1 MEKAARH
8 SALVIGAFVVTSLL
22 NYAFGVGLSW
32 FLEPALYGV
41 LGVAQALLLLSAL
54 VVSAGFSW
62 TANYDVAKG
71 VDDGTRTRFRTAWL
85 ANLALG
91 ALLAVGLQLAY
102 HLGILDLGPAY
113 AAVIPLVGVTT
124 FLLAARAVVN
134 GAAQGL
140 YRFGAVAANQVL
152 EVGVKFAAGLAL
164 VAAGWGVSGVLAA
177 FALGALLALA
187 HSLWVVRGAQLWRGT
202 GWFDARVLTLTGPL
216 FVGML
221 GPALM
226 LNLDILGLRLLA
238 PPGRGD
244 ELAGFYQAAVILPR
258 IPVFTARSLLT
269 VLFSY
274 AAGTAAVPATRA
286 TRRAGQGN
294 RQTRKEDYS
303 QAALRLWQRLLLP
316 AGLALA
322 LAPEAALRIFF
333 PEAYLAAA
341 GALRVAAVGGLLLS
355 LVTLLAGV
363 AQAGGQRR
371 APALAAAAGAGAQM
385 VVLAWLVPRWGPLAA
400 ATSLVAAGAVSLL
413 VLVAWGAWP
422 ISKAEAHVR
431 RRLAPRALFEA
442 LTPYALLAL
451 PLLLL
456 PGATRSG
463 ALLQYVLAGVVYVAA
478 LVAQRRGRK
487 QVETST
493 PRRLFHD
500 VVTLLIGG

>member
-8 SALVIGAFVVTSLL
+8 SVLVIGAFVVTSLL
-22 NYAFGVGLSW
+22 NYVFSVGLSW

-71 VDDGTRTRFRTAWL
+71 VNDGTRTRFRTAWL

-91 ALLAVGLQLAY
+91 ALLASGLQLAY
-102 HLGILDLGPAY
+102 RLDVLDLGPAY
-113 AAVIPLVGVTT
+113 APVIPLVGVTT

-140 YRFGAVAANQVL
+140 YRFGGVAANQVL

-164 VAAGWGVSGVLAA
+164 VAAGWGVSGVMAA

-187 HSLWVVRGAQLWRGT
+187 HSLWVVRGARLWRGT

-274 AAGTAAVPATRA
+274 AAGAATGATK
-286 TRRAGQGN
+286 RAGQGN
-294 RQTRKEDYS
+294 SQTRKEDYG

-341 GALRVAAVGGLLLS
+341 GSLRVAAVGGLLLS

-371 APALAAAAGAGAQM
+371 APALAAAAGAGVQM
-385 VVLAWLVPRWGPLAA
+385 VVLAWLVPRWGPMAA
-400 ATSLVAAGAVSLL
+400 ATSLVAAGITSLL
-413 VLVAWGAWP
+413 VLLAWGAWP
-422 ISKAEAHVR
+422 ISKARARVQ

-442 LTPYALLAL
+442 LAPYALLAF

-463 ALLQYVLAGVVYVAA
+463 ALLQYVLAGVVYLAA
-478 LVAQRRGRK
+478 LFAQRRGRK